1 MFGFGEKAIFQQ
13 KMMITPPPSGIN
25 GNLAHCD
32 NVKCL
37 SEYLFCIYE
46 VLKYTIIIVE
56 TQRNSTQLKAR

>member
-1 MFGFGEKAIFQQ
+1 
-13 KMMITPPPSGIN
+13 MMITPPPSGIN